1 VLIAC
6 CDQDFTLS
14 LVNVGRFSV
23 SVLLQASDGSEPWCL
38 TSVYGPQPDADKVEF
53 LAELRSIR
61 SSISHQW
68 MIAGDFN
75 LILDATDKNNLNLK
89 RRNMGRFRR
98 FVDEMELKDVP
109 LHGRYFT
116 WSNERENAT
125 LEKLDRVLVTVDW

>member
-1 VLIAC
+1 MLIAC
-6 CDQDFTLS
+6 RDQDFTLS

-38 TSVYGPQPDADKVEF
+38 TSVYGPQPDVDKVEF

-61 SSISHQW
+61 SSISHPW

-75 LILDATDKNNLNLK
+75 LILDATDKNNLNLN

-116 WSNERENAT
+116 WSNERERT
-125 LEKLDRVLVTVDW
+125 RHLRSWTVFW